1 MKKITHHII
10 FFIMLMMLV
19 GMNGCSGY
27 KPIFSSANFEFEIA
41 DYSIEGNKKLGN
53 KIYSKLF
60 NLSKTNRNQ
69 GETKTI
75 YVTIKALK
83 EKNPTS
89 KDGAGKILEYKV
101 NLNTKIIVKD
111 YLTNE
116 NILDHNFLSSASYKA
131 QEQFSETIKLE
142 NKTIEDLL
150 NQTHQ
155 ELLIK
160 LSERIS
166 SK

>member
-10 FFIMLMMLV
+10 FFIIILI

-27 KPIFSSANFEFEIA
+27 KPIFSSTNFEFEIA

-60 NLSKTNRNQ
+60 NLSKSNSNQ
-69 GETKTI
+69 GEAKTI
-75 YVTIKALK
+75 YITINALK

-89 KDGAGKILEYKV
+89 RDGTGKILEYKM

-116 NILDHNFLSSASYKA
+116 NILDHNFLSSTSYKV

-150 NQTHQ
+150 NQTYQ
-155 ELLIK
+155 ELLVK

>member
-1 MKKITHHII
+1 M
-10 FFIMLMMLV
+10 
-19 GMNGCSGY
+19 
-27 KPIFSSANFEFEIA
+27 
-41 DYSIEGNKKLGN
+41 
-53 KIYSKLF
+53 
-60 NLSKTNRNQ
+60 
-69 GETKTI
+69 
-75 YVTIKALK
+75 
-83 EKNPTS
+83 
-89 KDGAGKILEYKV
+89 

-116 NILDHNFLSSASYKA
+116 NILDHNFLSSTSYKV

-150 NQTHQ
+150 NQTYQ
-155 ELLIK
+155 ELLVK